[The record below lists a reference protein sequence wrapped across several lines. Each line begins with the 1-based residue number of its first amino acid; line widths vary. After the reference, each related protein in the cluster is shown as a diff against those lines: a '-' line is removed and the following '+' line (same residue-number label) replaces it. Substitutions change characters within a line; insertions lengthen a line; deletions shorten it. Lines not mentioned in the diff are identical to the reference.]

1 MGTLPIT
8 PTKIANGNG
17 KAAVALH
24 GGLVM
29 NNQETIMVTAGVA
42 GVEALISWQKV
53 TSPPSTLLHLHLA
66 RLTTLTEVAHITGL
80 PSGKPYKKSIKSI
93 QKKKSIRALEH

>member
-29 NNQETIMVTAGVA
+29 NNQEAIMVTAGVA
-42 GVEALISWQKV
+42 GVEAL
-53 TSPPSTLLHLHLA
+53 
-66 RLTTLTEVAHITGL
+66 VAHITGL
-80 PSGKPYKKSIKSI
+80 PSGEPYKKSIKSI
-93 QKKKSIRALEH
+93 QKKKKSIRALEH